1 MIEAYSVSSV
11 RAAETAAMGELPPG
25 TLMDRAARGLA
36 DGDDVGI
43 GNMKPR
49 TVTALDDIL
58 HGCSRSGDNVNSGF
72 ESHPGHSQRIFDTVL
87 IVDNVILRQNMD
99 YLLVGWNR
107 HRFGCVQ
114 HPVQVS
120 LTDLSGLDRDN
131 AVAVEGF
138 DVTSSDPGKNGI
150 NFTPGH

>member
-1 MIEAYSVSSV
+1 
-11 RAAETAAMGELPPG
+11 
-25 TLMDRAARGLA
+25 
-36 DGDDVGI
+36 
-43 GNMKPR
+43 MKPR

-72 ESHPGHSQRIFDTVL
+72 ESNPGHSQWIFDTVL
-87 IVDNVILRQNMD
+87 IVDNVILRQHMD

-107 HRFGCVQ
+107 HRFGRVQ
-114 HPVQVS
+114 HPAQVS
-120 LTDLSGLDRDN
+120 LTDLSGLDRNN

-150 NFTPGH
+150 DFTPGH